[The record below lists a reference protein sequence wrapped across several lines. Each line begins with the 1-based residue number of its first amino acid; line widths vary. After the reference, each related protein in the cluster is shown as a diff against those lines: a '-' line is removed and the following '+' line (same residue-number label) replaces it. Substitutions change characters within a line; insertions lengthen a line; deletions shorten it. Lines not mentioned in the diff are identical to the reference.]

1 MPAHLGDAGHNT
13 KGHHGMT
20 VSTPAPVAP
29 TGPKQKNPVG
39 LAAIIVGGVALVFAI
54 IPVLSF
60 LAWLPAIAAIA
71 LGIIGLVRKNRTRGL
86 AWGGLGLGVV
96 AWIIAIVVSVAS
108 VAGLAG
114 AVNDAVKDATAAP
127 VEETTVEEPAA
138 TSEPAAEQPSEAPQM
153 TIGQTNAV
161 GKAEQYLSVMGF
173 SRTGLIQ
180 QLEFEGFPTADA
192 EFAVDTI
199 APDWNEQAA
208 KKGKTYLE
216 ATSFSRDSL
225 IEQLVFE
232 GFTQEQAEYGATA
245 NGY

>member
-1 MPAHLGDAGHNT
+1 
-13 KGHHGMT
+13 MT
-20 VSTPAPVAP
+20 VPAPAPAPVAP

-39 LAAIIVGGVALVFAI
+39 LAATIVGGVALVFAI

-60 LAWLPAIAAIA
+60 LAWLPAIAAIV

-86 AWGGLGLGVV
+86 AWAGLGLGVV
-96 AWIIAIVVSVAS
+96 AWIIAIIVSVAS

-114 AVNDAVKDATAAP
+114 AVNDAVKEASAAP
-127 VEETTVEEPAA
+127 VEQPAVEEPAA
-138 TSEPAAEQPSEAPQM
+138 DPVAEEPSEAAAPQM
-153 TIGQTNAV
+153 TTSQANAV
-161 GKAEQYLSVMGF
+161 AKAEQYLSLVGF

-192 EFAVDTI
+192 EYAVDTI

-208 KKGKTYLE
+208 KKAKTYLD
-216 ATSFSRDSL
+216 ASSFSRDSL
-225 IEQLVFE
+225 IGQLVFE

-245 NGY
+245 NGF